1 MLSKKLEA
9 RPSVQELCRNFNE
22 IAAPLYGSYVG
33 RTERYTE
40 KVFFPKEELLGTE
53 MPVWSR
59 TARIEDIFPGGYV
72 QPHLQSI
79 ERRRLQVQLRTRI
92 FGETSLYTLWSRL
105 FHAWSEFYGDCDT
118 EDAFTTLLRDMQTW
132 YPNEPTIVTIKSGL
146 GCALL
151 VAGKALRGKRE
162 FEEAMNWH
170 RRMGKNENHPE
181 MLENKVGVAGAHIHR
196 REWTTAINVLL
207 EVISSENTDQELPR
221 HLQSHRQLVILEGK
235 SFLANAYYESTKL
248 ENAKQVYEELCSDMG
263 IPEDLLHKDHPDRL
277 ANLSGLGWVY
287 YNLGMIKEAMSLF
300 LEALPKQ
307 NIYWERNIQK
317 QDHRSRD

>member
-1 MLSKKLEA
+1 
-9 RPSVQELCRNFNE
+9 
-22 IAAPLYGSYVG
+22 
-33 RTERYTE
+33 
-40 KVFFPKEELLGTE
+40 
-53 MPVWSR
+53 
-59 TARIEDIFPGGYV
+59 
-72 QPHLQSI
+72 
-79 ERRRLQVQLRTRI
+79 
-92 FGETSLYTLWSRL
+92 
-105 FHAWSEFYGDCDT
+105 
-118 EDAFTTLLRDMQTW
+118 
-132 YPNEPTIVTIKSGL
+132 
-146 GCALL
+146 
-151 VAGKALRGKRE
+151 
-162 FEEAMNWH
+162 
-170 RRMGKNENHPE
+170 MGKNENHPE

-307 NIYWERNIQK
+307 NILLGAEYPET
-317 QDHRSRD
+317 RSSIKGLKAVSKKLDRSGEGAGLGGRILLQEIGIKVR